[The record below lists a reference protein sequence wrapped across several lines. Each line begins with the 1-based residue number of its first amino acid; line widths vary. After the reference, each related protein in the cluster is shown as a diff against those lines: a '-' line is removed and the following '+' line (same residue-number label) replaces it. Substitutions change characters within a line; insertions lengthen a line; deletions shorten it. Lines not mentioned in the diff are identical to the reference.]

1 MSQHYT
7 DGVNTIE
14 AIDFAVLSRK
24 IVIDRSAVKDEIN
37 GIDSAELYDGMRA
50 KKGGLLDERFGVV
63 NNNGRCD
70 TCGQQ
75 ALTCPGHFGHIAL
88 AEPVFHIDLLRFL
101 QKVLSMICLRCA
113 KLRVNKTEKELSDML
128 KSNKTAK
135 QRFAEIRNLTKNINY
150 CQRPGV
156 GCGTPAPKIK
166 LVPKKTNTVELVAK
180 TDMKHI
186 ASDESGSAVES
197 RKEITQILTPHI
209 CRIILRNISDTDARI
224 MGFEPSVYRPEDLI
238 ITDLPVPP
246 VQVRPS
252 IKMDI
257 ALSSTQE
264 DQLTHKLA
272 EIVKVNVRIRKYKD
286 SNNEQ
291 YVKSISEHSHLL
303 QINLATYINNETNLV
318 PKQDHKSL
326 VPTKSLAG
334 RMKSKEG
341 RIRGNLMGER
351 LPETDGCVCSWGI
364 TIHGKHCKYPLA
376 RVYNHLVTCL

>member
-1 MSQHYT
+1 MSQYYT

-75 ALTCPGHFGHIAL
+75 ALTCPGHFGHIVL

-101 QKVLSMICLRCA
+101 QKVLSMVCLRCA
-113 KLRVNKTEKELSDML
+113 NLRVNKTEKELSDML

-150 CQRPGV
+150 CQR
-156 GCGTPAPKIK
+156 CGTPTPKIK

-186 ASDESGSAVES
+186 TSDESSSAVES

-209 CRIILRNISDTDARI
+209 CRFILRSISDTDARI

-341 RIRGNLMGER
+341 RIRGNLMGED
-351 LPETDGCVCSWGI
+351 LFCPKQVAAHKVGIKSLWG
-364 TIHGKHCKYPLA
+364 KQCKYPLA
-376 RVYNHLVTCL
+376 RAYNYLVTCL